1 MTQIT
6 HQIAPTAAP
15 TPPANVTAPPEPTPA
30 AQTFLEA
37 ILYKDVVTL
46 RTFGIDDKTAAAIDL
61 KLQVDV
67 AQKLLAS
74 ENAVRRAQSKR
85 VLAAQ
90 AGITSS
96 KANPPAN
103 VTQAPA
109 QRATFYRS
117 VTDAQKSAA

>member
-6 HQIAPTAAP
+6 PTTPAPAP
-15 TPPANVTAPPEPTPA
+15 SNVTTEATPV

-46 RTFGIDDKTAAAIDL
+46 RTFGIDDKTAQAIDL

-85 VLAAQ
+85 VVAAQ

-103 VTQAPA
+103 VTPVNQP
-109 QRATFYRS
+109 RATFQGFAGAGS
-117 VTDAQKSAA
+117 QFAPKSAA